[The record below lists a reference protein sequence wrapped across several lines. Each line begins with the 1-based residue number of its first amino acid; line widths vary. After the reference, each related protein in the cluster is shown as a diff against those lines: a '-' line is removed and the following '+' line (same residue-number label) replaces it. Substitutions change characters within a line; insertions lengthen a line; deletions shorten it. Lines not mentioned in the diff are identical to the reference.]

1 MKCFKRWAFV
11 YKSYLKSGSGVQWN
25 NYSPQASG
33 CFTPRIKMLG
43 EICTYRTVPLTC
55 ASFFGPNPTSS
66 DFDLDILSK
75 PVFLSKFHINYVFNS
90 LIYFYFLLFLYIS
103 IYFLLSP
110 IFHLVQM
117 KSRALKQRLR
127 QVGTRNVSRLRKPWV
142 PSKQVYIYNVYK
154 YYASSF
160 SLWNS
165 DAIRLLGDLGVHKLT
180 KYTTITAQVFGTLGC
195 TDRIWW
201 K

>member
-142 PSKQVYIYNVYK
+142 PSKQVYIY
-154 YYASSF
+154 
-160 SLWNS
+160 
-165 DAIRLLGDLGVHKLT
+165 I
-180 KYTTITAQVFGTLGC
+180 
-195 TDRIWW
+195 
-201 K
+201 